1 MLQQRHKTDNSLFIC
16 VCEQILEGSEIVGC
30 VTVEPYMLGEFVKLT
45 NNTGKKDGS
54 FQATEYGL
62 AFGHFTYL
70 FSDCQEVVVD
80 LQGMSLSSLVENSC
94 RQMISQNL
102 HLLFLFLLLFTG
114 WVTANGKG
122 LTYLTDP
129 QIHSTK
135 TPKGPSNFAA
145 RGLRYFLEE
154 QHGPECNGIC
164 QLLKLPP
171 LCKETHVVPQKP

>member
-1 MLQQRHKTDNSLFIC
+1 MAQIFFIPS
-16 VCEQILEGSEIVGC
+16 EALLILEKNEIVGC
-30 VTVEPYMLGEFVKLT
+30 VTVEPYMLGDFVKLT
-45 NNTGKKDGS
+45 NNTWQKKRE
-54 FQATEYGL
+54 FQATDYGL

-70 FSDCQEVVVD
+70 LSGGQEVVVD
-80 LQGMSLSSLVENSC
+80 LQ
-94 RQMISQNL
+94 
-102 HLLFLFLLLFTG
+102 G

-135 TPKGPSNFAA
+135 TPRGPSNFAD

-154 QHGPECNGIC
+154 QHGPECNAIC

-171 LCKETHVVPQKP
+171 LCKQTRVEPQ